1 MSDKKDRVAYIAELM
16 NQRLVNTPD
25 ESELIPPAELTP
37 DQVSQGE
44 KLFGA
49 KSSYLATIE
58 SMISDPHIDFTCAT
72 SSDATEPIAEKICD
86 AIDTAK
92 EYIENS
98 TPYKRERQA
107 FEEYQAY
114 NNDEFSS
121 NWQRLKG
128 SMDSHYDKQQID
140 SDFYDNEF
148 NDNEP
153 VSNEFDIAREDFL
166 KHWDRVLTIKEI
178 EYELKVLSDLRKRF
192 ANLFRTKLADYR
204 NFTTK
209 YDNDPLALQLF
220 WSCDIGKWNINEN
233 LNIIAQYGE
242 LFRKNKSID
251 TLISELGRE
260 SGIEG
265 RKLQNVQKAVG
276 TKCFS
281 HAHKSDIAGI
291 CEGSDLSSLLPFEV
305 VMLSD
310 PALERD
316 FYKRYTEEKLQV
328 FSYESKQISYKN
340 STEEQACIELDK
352 IGPFIVCVDTSGSM
366 AGSPERVAKSVCYG
380 LILKAQEQNRNCYLI
395 AYSVSIEALDIS
407 LVKQNGKE
415 IIDFL
420 AHSFRGGTD
429 FTEAMRKSI
438 EMFKD
443 EKFSNADV
451 LFVSDFE
458 TPAFNKKEKEAIAEA
473 KTRGNRF
480 HALIIGD
487 GGEQELIDDF
497 DMQWYYSEGKITL
510 NKE

>member
-1 MSDKKDRVAYIAELM
+1 MSDKNDRIAYIAELM
-16 NQRLVNTPD
+16 NQRLVRTPD
-25 ESELIPPAELTP
+25 ENGLIPPAELTS

-44 KLFGA
+44 RLFGA
-49 KSSYLATIE
+49 KESYLVTIE
-58 SMISDPHIDFTCAT
+58 AMVSDPHIDFTCAT
-72 SSDATEPIAEKICD
+72 SIDTTEPIAEKICD

-92 EYIENS
+92 EYVENH

-114 NNDEFSS
+114 NNDEFLS

-128 SMDSHYDKQQID
+128 AMDSHYDKQKID
-140 SDFYDNEF
+140 SDFYANEF
-148 NDNEP
+148 NGNEP
-153 VSNEFDIAREDFL
+153 SSNEFNIAREDFL
-166 KHWDRVLTIKEI
+166 KHWNRMLTINEI
-178 EYELKVLSDLRKRF
+178 EYELKILSDLRKRF
-192 ANLFRTKLADYR
+192 AIFFRTKLADYR
-204 NFTTK
+204 NFTTQ

-220 WSCDIGKWNINEN
+220 WSCNIGRWDINDR

-260 SGIEG
+260 SGVEG
-265 RKLQNVQKAVG
+265 RKLQNVQRAVG

-291 CEGSDLSSLLPFEV
+291 SEGSDLSSLLPFEV

-310 PALERD
+310 SALERD

-328 FSYESKQISYKN
+328 FSYESKQTSYEN
-340 STEEQACIELDK
+340 SVEEQACVDLDK

-366 AGSPERVAKSVCYG
+366 SGSPEKIAKSVCYG

-415 IIDFL
+415 IVDFL
-420 AHSFRGGTD
+420 AHSFYGGTD
-429 FTEAMRKSI
+429 FTVAMRKSI
-438 EMFKD
+438 EMFKE

-451 LFVSDFE
+451 LFISDFE
-458 TPAFNKKEKEAIAEA
+458 ASAFDKKEKVAIADA

-480 HALIIGD
+480 HALIVGY
-487 GGEQELIDDF
+487 GGEQDLIDDF
-497 DMQWYYSEGKITL
+497 DMQWYYSKGKITL
-510 NKE
+510 KQ

>member
-1 MSDKKDRVAYIAELM
+1 MSEKKDRIAYIVELM
-16 NQRLVNTPD
+16 NQRLVTTLNGD
-25 ESELIPPAELTP
+25 ESILPAELTP
-37 DQVSQGE
+37 DQISEGE

-49 KSSYLATIE
+49 RDSYLNTIE
-58 SMISDPHIDFTCAT
+58 SMISDPHVDFTCTT
-72 SSDATEPIAEKICD
+72 SNSAIEPIAEKVCD
-86 AIDTAK
+86 TIDAAK

-114 NNDEFSS
+114 NNDEFLS

-128 SMDSHYDKQQID
+128 AMDSHYDKRQIN
-140 SDFYDNEF
+140 SDFYANEF
-148 NDNEP
+148 NG
-153 VSNEFDIAREDFL
+153 NEFNIAREEFL

-178 EYELKVLSDLRKRF
+178 EYELKILSDLRKRF
-192 ANLFRTKLADYR
+192 ANFFRTRLADYR
-204 NFTTK
+204 NFTTQ
-209 YDNDPLALQLF
+209 YNNDPLALQLF
-220 WSCDIGKWNINEN
+220 WSCDIGRWDINDR

-260 SGIEG
+260 SGVEG
-265 RKLQNVQKAVG
+265 RKLQNIQKAVG

-291 CEGSDLSSLLPFEV
+291 SEGSDLSSLLPFEV

-310 PALERD
+310 SALERD

-328 FSYESKQISYKN
+328 FSYESKQTSYEN
-340 STEEQACIELDK
+340 SVEEQACVDLDK

-366 AGSPERVAKSVCYG
+366 SGSPERVAKSVCYG

-407 LVKQNGKE
+407 LIKQNGKE
-415 IIDFL
+415 IVDFL
-420 AHSFRGGTD
+420 AHSFYGGTD
-429 FTEAMRKSI
+429 FTVAMRKSI

-451 LFVSDFE
+451 LFISDFE
-458 TPAFNKKEKEAIAEA
+458 ASAFDKKEKVAIADA

-480 HALIIGD
+480 HALIIGY
-487 GGEQELIDDF
+487 GGEQDLIDDF
-497 DMQWYYSEGKITL
+497 DMQWYYSKGKITL
-510 NKE
+510 KQE